1 VAVLNLRIVNIY
13 PGLGTTLP
21 YLPMV
26 HLLSRR
32 ADVYQVEVPEE
43 SLDHLIG
50 LSDAEGL
57 ELIHPLCSNKES
69 HLVVTIEPLPSYR
82 LS

>member
-1 VAVLNLRIVNIY
+1 
-13 PGLGTTLP
+13 
-21 YLPMV
+21 MV

-32 ADVYQVEVPEE
+32 ACVHLAEVPEQ

-57 ELIHPLCSNKES
+57 ELIHPLRSNEES
-69 HLVVTIEPLPSYR
+69 HLVVTIEPLISYR